1 MPRGRHGGRRCRPKI
16 KKCVHFLWRPVSKN
30 VKLCESARPYI
41 RFSRFSGTCEPRHG
55 RGARHSWRARAGAPP
70 RLRRAGTRGGGS
82 YHPVRVARSRA
93 RGSATAR
100 GGRRREGRERGSRGA
115 RLRRGCGEALAR
127 EGGGDVGGD
136 RAARAQ
142 ARGVQRLHEGARDA
156 ARTLARSRA
165 RPGSPPRPPRPSPS
179 RGGSARGF
187 RAVKPRAAIG
197 KFDIAA
203 PRPSKRDPARSAPT
217 DPRPAPRRD
226 ATGSVLPRQLPVRAQ
241 HPGRHA
247 ARRAG
252 ANPSHPPEGP
262 LSSAPAR
269 GKRRGANDGVRQ
281 TRVRT
286 TVCDSTKSLDPLK
299 PHAFRGNFSHL
310 RK

>member
-1 MPRGRHGGRRCRPKI
+1 MPRGRHGEGGVSSEDYSMATSLE
-16 KKCVHFLWRPVSKN
+16 KCEIVRKRS
-30 VKLCESARPYI
+30 SAFRAFGHVI

-93 RGSATAR
+93 RGSATAW

-115 RLRRGCGEALAR
+115 RLRRGCGEAFAR
-127 EGGGDVGGD
+127 DGGGDVGGD

-179 RGGSARGF
+179 RGGSPRGF
-187 RAVKPRAAIG
+187 RSVKPRAAIG

-203 PRPSKRDPARSAPT
+203 PRPSQRDPARSAPT
-217 DPRPAPRRD
+217 DPPPRPATRRDRERVTATAAGTRTAPRTACSPPRRCE
-226 ATGSVLPRQLPVRAQ
+226 PFP
-241 HPGRHA
+241 
-247 ARRAG
+247 
-252 ANPSHPPEGP
+252 PPEGRCRP
-262 LSSAPAR
+262 RPR
-269 GKRRGANDGVRQ
+269 EGN
-281 TRVRT
+281 RVRLGCERRSAT
-286 TVCDSTKSLDPLK
+286 RRNRST
-299 PHAFRGNFSHL
+299 R
-310 RK
+310 